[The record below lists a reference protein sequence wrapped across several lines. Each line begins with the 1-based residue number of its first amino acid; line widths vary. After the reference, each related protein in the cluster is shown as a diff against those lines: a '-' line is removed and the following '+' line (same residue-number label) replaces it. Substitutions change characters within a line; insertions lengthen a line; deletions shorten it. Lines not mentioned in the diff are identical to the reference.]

1 MLNRIAYAG
10 GVLLLLAACTESP
23 TAPPLADND
32 LLAFS
37 VQGGQDK
44 VQVCHVDGKGS
55 VRAIEVAAPA
65 LAAHLRHGDF
75 EPGTGE
81 AGPIDIPA
89 VATFSAHLPPPP
101 FPDFPPPTFDP
112 ADAFD
117 GDLTT
122 LWAAVGYGTDERSIE
137 IDFGSPQS
145 FSSISAMV
153 HQEPIVVDPFAE
165 PLQYLPVATKSVVV
179 LMDGDDVI
187 VNSFTWSVTTADGD
201 VLTHAFLTPQ
211 TATTVRITTTVT
223 TALENP
229 IGTGWYEIQFLA
241 EGGAVGCT
249 P

>member
-10 GVLLLLAACTESP
+10 GLLLLVAACTESP

-44 VQVCHVDGKGS
+44 VQVCHVDGKGR

-75 EPGTGE
+75 QPGTGE
-81 AGPIDIPA
+81 AGPIDIPDG
-89 VATFSAHLPPPP
+89 ATFSALVPVLPPFFPP
-101 FPDFPPPTFDP
+101 FPTFDP
-112 ADAFD
+112 ANAFD

-122 LWAAVGYGTDERSIE
+122 FWAAVGFGADERWIE

-145 FSSISAMV
+145 FSAISAVVNQEYSAGTV
-153 HQEPIVVDPFAE
+153 HVVS
-165 PLQYLPVATKSVVV
+165 L
-179 LMDGDDVI
+179 DGVD
-187 VNSFTWSVTTADGD
+187 SFTWAGTTADGET
-201 VLTHAFLTPQ
+201 LTYSFGSEQ
-211 TATTVRITTTVT
+211 TAQRVRITTT
-223 TALENP
+223 APAEFL
-229 IGTGWYEIQFLA
+229 IGAGWYEVQFLA